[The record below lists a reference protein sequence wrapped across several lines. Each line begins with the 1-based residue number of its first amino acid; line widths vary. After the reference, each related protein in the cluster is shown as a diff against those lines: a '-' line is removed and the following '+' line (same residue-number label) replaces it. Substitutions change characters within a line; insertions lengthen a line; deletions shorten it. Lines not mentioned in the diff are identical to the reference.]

1 MMIRPIVV
9 VRSRAVTIAPRRES
23 PKTMPAVSLE
33 AVTDVPTKTV
43 AGGPAILRVKAVTIH
58 VTKGPDAG
66 RIVRVDQ
73 PSFVIGVGDAAD
85 FRLSDP
91 GVSREHLRLTLTPQ
105 GVRLR
110 DGGSKN
116 GTYLGGAR
124 IHEITLTSDAAVVIG
139 GTTIAIAIAAAE
151 AIDLPLSV
159 RESFAG
165 AIGTTPIM
173 RHLFATLEKAAASD
187 LTILLEGES
196 GVGKDL
202 LARGVHERS
211 ARREGPFVVAD
222 CGAIPENLIESE
234 LFGHERGAFTGAEG
248 TRRGVFEEANGGTL
262 FLDEIGELP
271 VDMQP
276 KLLRVLEQ
284 REVRPIGSSKPRA
297 IDVRVIAATNRRLA
311 EASRTNEFRSD
322 LFYRLA
328 VVKVTVPPLRERPE
342 DILPIARSILRS
354 LKHDP
359 MADFSPDFAS
369 LLTAYG
375 WPGNVRELRN
385 VVERHAALGTEGG
398 GLFEHA
404 EAVTRSADDE
414 LAMLPYHEARKIV
427 LDRFEESYVPRL
439 IERAEG
445 NVSRAAELAGI
456 ARPSLYRLLE
466 RLKLT
471 KR

>member
-1 MMIRPIVV
+1 
-9 VRSRAVTIAPRRES
+9 
-23 PKTMPAVSLE
+23 VS
-33 AVTDVPTKTV
+33 VSSNDVPTQTV
-43 AGGPAILRVKAVTIH
+43 HGGPASLRVKAVTVH

-66 RIVRVDQ
+66 RVARVDQ
-73 PSFVIGVGDAAD
+73 PSFVLGVGDAAD
-85 FRLSDP
+85 FRLTDP
-91 GVSREHLRLTLTPQ
+91 GVSREHLRLTLGTQ

-110 DGGSKN
+110 DPGSKN
-116 GTYLGGAR
+116 GTFLGGAR
-124 IHEITLTSDAAVVIG
+124 VHDLTLTSDAAVTMG

-159 RESFAG
+159 RDSFGG

-202 LARGVHERS
+202 LARGVHDRS
-211 ARREGPFVVAD
+211 GRREGPFVVAD

-234 LFGHERGAFTGAEG
+234 LFGHERGAFTGADAA
-248 TRRGVFEEANGGTL
+248 RRGVFEEANGGTL

-271 VDMQP
+271 LDMQP

-284 REVRPIGSSKPRA
+284 REVRPVGASKPRPV
-297 IDVRVIAATNRRLA
+297 DVRVIAATNRRLA
-311 EASRTNEFRSD
+311 EAARTNEFRSD

-342 DILPIARSILRS
+342 DVLPIARMMLRA

-359 MADFSPDFAS
+359 MADFAPDFAS
-369 LLTAYG
+369 LLTAYT

-385 VVERHAALGTEGG
+385 VVERHAALGKDAG
-398 GLFEHA
+398 GLFGQS
-404 EAVTRSADDE
+404 EAVARSADDE

-427 LDRFEESYVPRL
+427 LDRFEESYVPKL
-439 IERAEG
+439 IERADG